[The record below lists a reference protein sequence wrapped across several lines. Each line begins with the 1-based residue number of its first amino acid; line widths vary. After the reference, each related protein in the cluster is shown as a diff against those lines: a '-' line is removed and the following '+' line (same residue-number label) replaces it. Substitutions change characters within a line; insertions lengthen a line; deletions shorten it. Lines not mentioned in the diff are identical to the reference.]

1 MKNTT
6 NERSEKITDFGE
18 KIGFAMKDFYA
29 MRNGLNPDEV
39 NPRCRKRY
47 IWKNIDIA
55 KQKEAGVPEALIYFK
70 RTVRAEL
77 SNTARY
83 NGFTTAADS
92 EAEYINAVEQIRDAA
107 EGAKTLE
114 DAFDVLDVVHRF
126 AKFVRESAD
135 SLVRNWM
142 LIGYEPDFEDAVN
155 ASFSTY
161 GFYKPRR
168 AGKRNRKPAYIGFTR
183 GVVRKNFSYRNGGDV
198 SGNDYL
204 TIIGVRG
211 GEFGNWES
219 NAERQRN
226 LNYAYDA
233 FCNLATAM
241 SIEVG
246 KTSLGQLLAI
256 AFGSRGR
263 GGAVAH
269 YEPLLNVINLTRKK
283 GAGALAHEWFHA
295 LDHYIRTLSVH
306 TYPDVKYAYEEV
318 RREIENSQN
327 YVEISR
333 ELDASYSHRG
343 HDYWSS
349 MDEMFARAGASWIFD
364 LLSKRDITDDF
375 LVSPEFYTD
384 GKLPDGLRLV
394 TYPIGEERENI
405 SAKFKNLINEMKK
418 AELF

>member
-1 MKNTT
+1 MKNT
-6 NERSEKITDFGE
+6 NERTIKDFGE

-29 MRNGLNPDEV
+29 LRNGLDPNEV
-39 NPRCRKRY
+39 NPHCRKRY
-47 IWKNIDIA
+47 IWKNVDI
-55 KQKEAGVPEALIYFK
+55 KKEQEEGTPDALIYFK
-70 RTVRAEL
+70 RTVRGEL
-77 SNTARY
+77 ANTAKY
-83 NGFTTAADS
+83 NSFTTAADA
-92 EAEYINAVEQIRDAA
+92 EAEYILAVEQIRDAA
-107 EGAKTLE
+107 ENAQSLE
-114 DAFDVLDVVHRF
+114 DAFDVLDVVHKF

-142 LIGYEPDFEDAVN
+142 MIGYEPDFEDAVN
-155 ASFSTY
+155 AAFGTY

-168 AGKRNRKPAYIGFTR
+168 AGKRNRKPAYIAFTR
-183 GVVRKNFSYRNGGDV
+183 GVIRKNFSYRNGGDV
-198 SGNDYL
+198 SGDDYL
-204 TIIGVRG
+204 TVIGVRG

-219 NAERQRN
+219 NAERQKN
-226 LNYAYDA
+226 LNFAYDA
-233 FCNLATAM
+233 FCNLGTAM

-246 KTSLGQLLAI
+246 KTSLGNLLAI

-269 YEPLLNVINLTRKK
+269 YEPLLNVINLTRKR

-295 LDHYIRTLSVH
+295 LDHYIRTLSIH
-306 TYPDVKYAYEEV
+306 AYPEVKYAYEDV
-318 RREIENSQN
+318 RREIENSKN
-327 YVEISR
+327 YVESSR

-364 LLSKRDITDDF
+364 LLEKRNITDDF

-384 GKLPDGLRLV
+384 GKLPDGLDIV
-394 TYPIGEERENI
+394 SYPLGEERKNI
-405 SAKFKNLINEMKK
+405 SDKFTNLINEMKK

>member
-1 MKNTT
+1 MKNT
-6 NERSEKITDFGE
+6 NERKIEDFGE

-29 MRNGLNPDEV
+29 LRNGLDPNEV
-39 NPRCRKRY
+39 NPHCRKRY
-47 IWKNIDIA
+47 IWKNVDI
-55 KQKEAGVPEALIYFK
+55 KKEQEEGTPDALIYFK
-70 RTVRAEL
+70 RTVRGEL
-77 SNTARY
+77 ANTAKY
-83 NGFTTAADS
+83 NSFTTAADA
-92 EAEYINAVEQIRDAA
+92 EAEYILAVEQIRDAA
-107 EGAKTLE
+107 ENAKSLE
-114 DAFDVLDVVHRF
+114 DAFDVLDVVHKF

-142 LIGYEPDFEDAVN
+142 MIGYEPDFEDAVN
-155 ASFSTY
+155 AAFGTY

-168 AGKRNRKPAYIGFTR
+168 AGKRSRKPAYIAFTR
-183 GVVRKNFSYRNGGDV
+183 GVIRKNFSYRNGGDV
-198 SGNDYL
+198 SGDDYL
-204 TIIGVRG
+204 TVIGVRG

-219 NAERQRN
+219 NAERQKN
-226 LNYAYDA
+226 LNFAYDA
-233 FCNLATAM
+233 FCNLGTAM

-246 KTSLGQLLAI
+246 KTSLGNLLAI

-269 YEPLLNVINLTRKK
+269 YEPLLNVINLTRKR

-295 LDHYIRTLSVH
+295 LDHYIRTLSIH
-306 TYPDVKYAYEEV
+306 AYPEVKYAYEDV
-318 RREIENSQN
+318 RREIENSKN
-327 YVEISR
+327 YVESSR

-364 LLSKRDITDDF
+364 LLEKRNITDDF

-384 GKLPDGLRLV
+384 GKLPDGLDIV
-394 TYPIGEERENI
+394 SYPLGEERKNI
-405 SAKFKNLINEMKK
+405 SDKFTNLINEMKK

>member
-1 MKNTT
+1 MENT
-6 NERSEKITDFGE
+6 NERTIKDFGE

-29 MRNGLNPDEV
+29 LRNGLDPNEV
-39 NPRCRKRY
+39 NPHCRKRY
-47 IWKNIDIA
+47 IWKNVDI
-55 KQKEAGVPEALIYFK
+55 KKEQEEGTPDALIYFK
-70 RTVRAEL
+70 RTVRGEL
-77 SNTARY
+77 ANTAKY
-83 NGFTTAADS
+83 NSFTTAADA
-92 EAEYINAVEQIRDAA
+92 EAEYILAVEQIRDAA
-107 EGAKTLE
+107 ENAQSLE
-114 DAFDVLDVVHRF
+114 DAFDVLDVVHKF

-142 LIGYEPDFEDAVN
+142 MIGYEPDFEDAVN
-155 ASFSTY
+155 AAFGTY

-168 AGKRNRKPAYIGFTR
+168 AGKRNRKPAYIAFTR
-183 GVVRKNFSYRNGGDV
+183 GVIRKNFSYRNGGDV
-198 SGNDYL
+198 SGDDYL
-204 TIIGVRG
+204 TVIGVRG

-219 NAERQRN
+219 NAERQKN
-226 LNYAYDA
+226 LNFAYDA
-233 FCNLATAM
+233 FCNLGTAM

-246 KTSLGQLLAI
+246 KTSLGNLLAI

-269 YEPLLNVINLTRKK
+269 YEPLLNVINLTRKR

-295 LDHYIRTLSVH
+295 LDHYIRTLSIH
-306 TYPDVKYAYEEV
+306 AYPEVKYAYEDV
-318 RREIENSQN
+318 RREIENSKN
-327 YVEISR
+327 YVESSR

-364 LLSKRDITDDF
+364 LLEKRNITDDF

-384 GKLPDGLRLV
+384 GKLPDGLDIV
-394 TYPIGEERENI
+394 SYPLGEERKNI
-405 SAKFKNLINEMKK
+405 SDKFTNLINEMKK